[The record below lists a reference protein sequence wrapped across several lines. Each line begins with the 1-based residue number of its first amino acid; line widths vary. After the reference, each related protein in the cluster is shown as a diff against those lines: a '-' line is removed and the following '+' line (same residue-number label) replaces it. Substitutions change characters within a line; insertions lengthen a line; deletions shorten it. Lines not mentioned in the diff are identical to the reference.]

1 MIIDSMEQNPPMA
14 NKPDVHHTLPPSV
27 PEDEPP
33 AYPIEPSRAMSL
45 SRNRQAAAPFSFP
58 VNGLYMCTKQE
69 VIRETQ
75 AGSWSLDPL
84 AAVLPTQN
92 LVQIFLDGQPSKKK
106 KRFRPS
112 KTVPPTA
119 KFSSRHGGV
128 QATLRVTG
136 DSSVRSTATIRS
148 ETRSGNIVLDLVSI
162 APMRTV
168 HIDASSRKGSVT
180 LLVPRN
186 FCGLVQLSTRYGSV
200 EVLPALAAF
209 GRIVKTKDKET
220 TVLIG
225 DGPMPQVGSD
235 SITDTA
241 RLYSRHG
248 RVRLGFSGEDYFT
261 EPPKLIEQAVQ
272 MVQKLMM
279 QKLITPLVSKS

>member
-1 MIIDSMEQNPPMA
+1 MILDSMTQNLPKV
-14 NKPDVHHTLPPSV
+14 NRPDVRRTLPPPV

-33 AYPIEPSRAMSL
+33 SYSTGPSRAVSL
-45 SRNRQAAAPFSFP
+45 SLTRQAAAPFSSP
-58 VNGLYMCTKQE
+58 VNGLYMSTKQE

-84 AAVLPTQN
+84 ATVLPAQN
-92 LVQIFLDGQPSKKK
+92 LVQMFLDGQATKKK
-106 KRFRPS
+106 KRFRPP
-112 KTVPPTA
+112 KTAPPTA
-119 KFSSRHGGV
+119 RFISRHGSIH
-128 QATLRVTG
+128 ATLRVIG

-162 APMRTV
+162 SPMRTV

-186 FCGLVQLSTRYGSV
+186 FCGLVQLSCRHGSV
-200 EVLPALAAF
+200 EVLPALAAS

-220 TVLIG
+220 TVLVG

-241 RLYSRHG
+241 RLYTRRG

-272 MVQKLMM
+272 MM
-279 QKLITPLVSKS
+279 QKLIMAPKS

>member
-14 NKPDVHHTLPPSV
+14 NKPDVHHTL
-27 PEDEPP
+27 DEPP
-33 AYPIEPSRAMSL
+33 AYPTEPSRAMSL
-45 SRNRQAAAPFSFP
+45 SRNRQAAAPFSSP

-69 VIRETQ
+69 VIR
-75 AGSWSLDPL
+75 GSWSLDPM

-112 KTVPPTA
+112 KTVAPTA

-128 QATLRVTG
+128 QATLRVIG

-186 FCGLVQLSTRYGSV
+186 FCGLVQLSTRHGSV

-225 DGPMPQVGSD
+225 DGPMPQVGLD